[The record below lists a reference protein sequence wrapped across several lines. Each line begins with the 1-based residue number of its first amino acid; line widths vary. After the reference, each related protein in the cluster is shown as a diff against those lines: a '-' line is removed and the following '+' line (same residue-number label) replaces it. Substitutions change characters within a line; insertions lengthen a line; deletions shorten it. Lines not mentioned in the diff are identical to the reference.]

1 MEWFEA
7 VLLGLIQGLT
17 EFLPVSSS
25 GHLEIGKV
33 LLGVETT
40 DDLLFTTMVHAAT
53 VLSTIVVFRKQI
65 WGLLKGFFCGIKGL
79 RVSDG
84 KLVCNDQTDYLLK
97 MVVSMIPVFVVGM
110 FFKEQVEA
118 FFGSG
123 LLLVGICLCVT
134 AILLYFS
141 EWLSKRRAGLGHEV
155 GYKDAI
161 IIGLAQ
167 AVAVLP
173 GLSRSGMTIATGL
186 LCGVKKESVTKF
198 SFLMVLIP
206 ILGEAFLELLD
217 LLSGEVVS
225 SLGVLPMVVGFLS
238 AFISGCFACR
248 FMINIVRRQKLI
260 YFAIYCLC
268 AGIFAIVYGLC

>member
-1 MEWFEA
+1 MSWLEA
-7 VLLGLIQGLT
+7 LILGIVQGLT

-25 GHLEIGKV
+25 GHLEIGQA
-33 LLGVETT
+33 LLGSAGEENLTFAIV
-40 DDLLFTTMVHAAT
+40 VHTAT
-53 VLSTIVVFRKQI
+53 VLSTIAILWKEIARLFR
-65 WGLLKGFFCGIKGL
+65 GTFTTLKWNEDKNYVAMIL
-79 RVSDG
+79 
-84 KLVCNDQTDYLLK
+84 
-97 MVVSMIPVFVVGM
+97 VSMIPVFVVGM
-110 FFKEQVEA
+110 FFKEQVES

-134 AILLYFS
+134 AVLLYVS
-141 EWLSKRRAGLGHEV
+141 EWLSKRREGLGHEV

-173 GLSRSGMTIATGL
+173 GLSRSGTTIATGL
-186 LCGVKKESVTKF
+186 LCGVKKESVTQF

-217 LLSGEVVS
+217 LLQGEVVS
-225 SLGVLPMVVGFLS
+225 SLGIIPMVVGFLA
-238 AFISGCFACR
+238 AFISGCLACK

-260 YFAIYCLC
+260 YFAIYCLF
-268 AGIFAIVYGLC
+268 AGIFAIIYGLC

>member
-1 MEWFEA
+1 MTWWEA
-7 VLLGLIQGLT
+7 LILGAVQGLT

-25 GHLEIGKV
+25 GHLEIGQE
-33 LLGVETT
+33 LLGTAGEENLTFAIV
-40 DDLLFTTMVHAAT
+40 VHTAT
-53 VLSTIVVFRKQI
+53 VLSTLVILWKEVAQLFK
-65 WGLLKGFFCGIKGL
+65 GTFTTLKWNEEKNY
-79 RVSDG
+79 VSMI
-84 KLVCNDQTDYLLK
+84 L
-97 MVVSMIPVFVVGM
+97 VSMIPVFVVGM
-110 FFKEQVEA
+110 FFKEQIEN

-123 LLLVGICLCVT
+123 LLLVGICLCIT
-134 AILLYFS
+134 AVLLYLS
-141 EWLSKRRAGLGHEV
+141 EFLSKRREGMGHEV

-161 IIGLAQ
+161 IIGFAQ

-173 GLSRSGMTIATGL
+173 GLSRSGTTIATGL

-217 LLSGEVVS
+217 MLTGEVIMAS
-225 SLGVLPMVVGFLS
+225 IGILPLLVGFLA
-238 AFISGCFACR
+238 AFASGCFACR

>member
-1 MEWFEA
+1 MSWWEA
-7 VLLGLIQGLT
+7 LVLGIIQGLT

-25 GHLEIGKV
+25 GHLEIGQA
-33 LLGVETT
+33 LLGTAGEENLIFAIV
-40 DDLLFTTMVHAAT
+40 VHTAT
-53 VLSTIVVFRKQI
+53 VLSTLVILWKEVAQLF
-65 WGLLKGFFCGIKGL
+65 KGTFTTMKWNEDKNYVAMIL
-79 RVSDG
+79 
-84 KLVCNDQTDYLLK
+84 
-97 MVVSMIPVFVVGM
+97 VSMIPVFIVGM

-134 AILLYFS
+134 AVLLYLS
-141 EWLSKRRAGLGHEV
+141 EWLSKRRAGMGHEV

-173 GLSRSGMTIATGL
+173 GLSRSGTTIATGL

-217 LLSGEVVS
+217 ILSGEVVS
-225 SLGVLPMVVGFLS
+225 SLGIVPMVVGFVA
-238 AFISGCFACR
+238 AFVSGCLACR
-248 FMINIVRRQKLI
+248 FMINIVRRQKLV
-260 YFAIYCLC
+260 YFAVYCLV
-268 AGIFAIVYGLC
+268 AGVFAIVYGLC

>member
-1 MEWFEA
+1 MNWWEA
-7 VLLGLIQGLT
+7 LILGLIQGLT

-25 GHLEIGKV
+25 GHLEIGQV
-33 LLGVETT
+33 LLGTT
-40 DDLLFTTMVHAAT
+40 GEENLTFAIVVHTATILSTLVVLWKDVAQLFRGTFTTMQWNKDKNYVAMI
-53 VLSTIVVFRKQI
+53 L
-65 WGLLKGFFCGIKGL
+65 
-79 RVSDG
+79 
-84 KLVCNDQTDYLLK
+84 
-97 MVVSMIPVFVVGM
+97 VSMIPVFIVEM
-110 FFKEQVEA
+110 FFKEQVEN

-134 AILLYFS
+134 AVLLYLS
-141 EWLSKRRAGLGHEV
+141 EWLSKRKAGEGHEV

-173 GLSRSGMTIATGL
+173 GLSRSGTTIATGL
-186 LCGVKKESVTKF
+186 LCGVKKESVTQF

-217 LLSGEVVS
+217 ILQGEVTS
-225 SLGVLPMVVGFLS
+225 TLGILPMIVGFLS
-238 AFISGCFACR
+238 AFLSGCLACK